1 MKLMKKYLSI
11 IWVGIIF
18 VCLGS
23 NLFAVSPISPKGLYF
38 SPKFMFSHDANNV
51 YIKDNGKKGYY
62 NYLGLSVA
70 LGYGITTANTVS
82 PVRLEFEYSITKAVG
97 INKNYL
103 FHTLLGTIYYDIN
116 FFFTDT
122 EITDES
128 KRNILQ
134 NQYPLFSIYLGFSI
148 GTKINTQLNS
158 KIEQDLGK
166 GTNYPYDDKLNI
178 ARHSIVFGFSGGF
191 SFNIKSWLAADI
203 GYRFV
208 IDVTPRWYHEVLL
221 GLRFTIPKI

>member
-1 MKLMKKYLSI
+1 MRKYLSI
-11 IWVGIIF
+11 IWVVIIF
-18 VCLGS
+18 ICLGS
-23 NLFAVSPISPKGLYF
+23 NLFAQTPISPKGLYL
-38 SPKFMFSHDANNV
+38 SPKFMFSHNANNI

-82 PVRLEFEYSITKAVG
+82 PVRFEFEYAIGKAVG
-97 INKNYL
+97 MKDNFL
-103 FHTLLGTIYYDIN
+103 AHTLLGTIYYDIN

-134 NQYPLFSIYLGFSI
+134 NDYPLFSIFLGFSI
-148 GTKINTQLNS
+148 GTKINTQLKS
-158 KIEQDLGK
+158 KIEQRDD
-166 GTNYPYDDKLNI
+166 GTYYVYDNNI
-178 ARHSIVFGFSGGF
+178 NVARNALVFGFSGGF

-203 GYRFV
+203 GYRFI
-208 IDVTPRWYHEVLL
+208 IDVTPRWYHEILL

>member
-1 MKLMKKYLSI
+1 MKRYLFVVI
-11 IWVGIIF
+11 GIIF
-18 VCLGS
+18 ICLSS
-23 NLFAVSPISPKGLYF
+23 NLFAVSPVSPKGLYF
-38 SPKFMFSHDANNV
+38 SPKFMFSHDANNI

-70 LGYGITTANTVS
+70 MGYGIPTTNTVS

-134 NQYPLFSIYLGFSI
+134 NQYPLFSIYLGFSF
-148 GTKINTQLNS
+148 GTKINTQLKS
-158 KIEQDLGK
+158 KIERGELSVDITDDNDLNV
-166 GTNYPYDDKLNI
+166 TRN
-178 ARHSIVFGFSGGF
+178 AIVFGFSGGF

-203 GYRFV
+203 GYRFI
-208 IDVTPRWYHEVLL
+208 IDVTPRWYHEILL

>member
-1 MKLMKKYLSI
+1 MKRYLFVVI
-11 IWVGIIF
+11 GIIF
-18 VCLGS
+18 ICLSS
-23 NLFAVSPISPKGLYF
+23 NLFAVSHVSPKGLYF
-38 SPKFMFSHDANNV
+38 SPKFMFSHDANNI

-70 LGYGITTANTVS
+70 MGYGIPTTNTVS

-128 KRNILQ
+128 KINILQ
-134 NQYPLFSIYLGFSI
+134 NQYPLFSIYLGFSF
-148 GTKINTQLNS
+148 GTKINTQLKS
-158 KIEQDLGK
+158 KIERGDLSVDI
-166 GTNYPYDDKLNI
+166 TDDNDLNVTRN
-178 ARHSIVFGFSGGF
+178 AIVFGFSGGF

-203 GYRFV
+203 GYRFI
-208 IDVTPRWYHEVLL
+208 IDVTPRWYHEILL

>member
-1 MKLMKKYLSI
+1 MKRYLFVVI
-11 IWVGIIF
+11 GIIF
-18 VCLGS
+18 ICLSS
-23 NLFAVSPISPKGLYF
+23 NLFAVSPVSPKGLYF
-38 SPKFMFSHDANNV
+38 SPKFMFSHDANNI

-70 LGYGITTANTVS
+70 MGYGIPTTNIAS

-122 EITDES
+122 EITDET
-128 KRNILQ
+128 KQNILQ
-134 NQYPLFSIYLGFSI
+134 NQYPLFSIYLGFSF
-148 GTKINTQLNS
+148 GTKINTQLKS
-158 KIEQDLGK
+158 KIERGDLSVDI
-166 GTNYPYDDKLNI
+166 TDDNDLNVTRN
-178 ARHSIVFGFSGGF
+178 AIVFGFSGGF

-203 GYRFV
+203 GYRFI
-208 IDVTPRWYHEVLL
+208 IDVTPRWYHEILL

>member
-1 MKLMKKYLSI
+1 MKRYLFVI
-11 IWVGIIF
+11 IGIGIIF
-18 VCLGS
+18 ICLSS
-23 NLFAVSPISPKGLYF
+23 NLFAVSPVSPKGLYF
-38 SPKFMFSHDANNV
+38 SPKFMFSHDANNI

-70 LGYGITTANTVS
+70 MGYGIPTTNMAS

-122 EITDES
+122 EITDET
-128 KRNILQ
+128 KQNILQ
-134 NQYPLFSIYLGFSI
+134 NQYPLFSIYLGFSF
-148 GTKINTQLNS
+148 GTKINTQLKS
-158 KIEQDLGK
+158 KIERGELSVDITDDNDLNV
-166 GTNYPYDDKLNI
+166 TRN
-178 ARHSIVFGFSGGF
+178 AIVFGFSGGF

-203 GYRFV
+203 GYRFI
-208 IDVTPRWYHEVLL
+208 IDVTPRWYHEILL
-221 GLRFTIPKI
+221 GFRFTIPKL

>member
-1 MKLMKKYLSI
+1 MKKYLSI
-11 IWVGIIF
+11 VIAVGIVF
-18 VCLGS
+18 LYS
-23 NLFAVSPISPKGLYF
+23 ASTLLAVSPISPKGLYL
-38 SPKFMFSHDANNV
+38 SPKFMFSHDANNI
-51 YIKDNGKKGYY
+51 YIKENGKKGYF

-82 PVRLEFEYSITKAVG
+82 PVRLEFEYAIGKAVG
-97 INKNYL
+97 MKDNFL
-103 FHTLLGTIYYDIN
+103 AHTLLGTVYYDIN

-134 NQYPLFSIYLGFSI
+134 NQYPMFSIFLGFSI
-148 GTKINTQLNS
+148 GTKINTQLKNE
-158 KIEQDLGK
+158 IVQVAT
-166 GTNYPYDDKLNI
+166 GTNIIPNNELNI

-191 SFNIKSWLAADI
+191 SYNIKNWLAADI
-203 GYRFV
+203 GYRFI
-208 IDVTPRWYHEVLL
+208 IDVTPRWYHEILL

>member
-1 MKLMKKYLSI
+1 MRKYLLI
-11 IWVGIIF
+11 IWFCIIF
-18 VCLGS
+18 ICFGS
-23 NLFAVSPISPKGLYF
+23 NLFAQTPISPKGLYL
-38 SPKFMFSHDANNV
+38 SPKFIISHDANNM
-51 YIKDNGKKGYY
+51 KADGTKY
-62 NYLGLSVA
+62 NYLGLSIA
-70 LGYGITTANTVS
+70 LGYGITTTNTVS
-82 PVRLEFEYSITKAVG
+82 PVRLEFEYAIGKAVG
-97 INKNYL
+97 MKDNFL
-103 FHTLLGTIYYDIN
+103 SHTLLGTIYYDIN

-134 NQYPLFSIYLGFSI
+134 NQYPLFSIFLGFSI
-148 GTKINTQLNS
+148 GTKINAQLNS
-158 KIEQDLGK
+158 KIEQDLGE

-203 GYRFV
+203 GYRFI

>member
-1 MKLMKKYLSI
+1 MKRYLFVVI
-11 IWVGIIF
+11 GIIF
-18 VCLGS
+18 ICLSS
-23 NLFAVSPISPKGLYF
+23 NLFAVSPVSPKGLYF
-38 SPKFMFSHDANNV
+38 SPKFMFSHDANNI

-70 LGYGITTANTVS
+70 MGYGIPTTNMAS

-134 NQYPLFSIYLGFSI
+134 NQYPLFSIYLGFSF
-148 GTKINTQLNS
+148 GTKINTQLKS
-158 KIEQDLGK
+158 KVVKEEKIDYIPD
-166 GTNYPYDDKLNI
+166 NNLNLTRN
-178 ARHSIVFGFSGGF
+178 AIVFGFSGGF

-203 GYRFV
+203 GYRFI
-208 IDVTPRWYHEVLL
+208 IDVTPRWYHEILL

>member
-1 MKLMKKYLSI
+1 MKRYSLI
-11 IWVGIIF
+11 VVWVWVLF
-18 VCLGS
+18 VCLAS
-23 NLFAVSPISPKGLYF
+23 NLFAVAPVSPKGLYF
-38 SPKFMFSHDANNV
+38 SPKFIFSHDAN
-51 YIKDNGKKGYY
+51 YMKADGTKF
-62 NYLGLSVA
+62 NYLGFSAA

-82 PVRLEFEYSITKAVG
+82 PVRLEFEYSIAKAVG
-97 INKNYL
+97 MKDNYL

-158 KIEQDLGK
+158 KIEQDLGE